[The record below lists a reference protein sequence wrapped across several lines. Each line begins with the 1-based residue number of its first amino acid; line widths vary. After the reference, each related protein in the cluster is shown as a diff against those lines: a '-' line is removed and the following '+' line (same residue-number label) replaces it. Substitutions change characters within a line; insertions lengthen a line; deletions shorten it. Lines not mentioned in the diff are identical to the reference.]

1 MLNLGPIR
9 QLGLPVLEIADAV
22 NRQLADAACL
32 VVTAPPGAGKSTV
45 LPLTI
50 LAGFVDGNGSG
61 PKGSEMIPSELGDG
75 GSLRGTPL
83 NGSGQKGSKI
93 IPSELGDGG
102 SLRGTPLNGSG
113 QKGSKIII
121 LEPRRIAARQI
132 AERMAALLGEPVG
145 QTVGYRI
152 RFESRVSSAT
162 RIEVVTEGILT
173 RMLVDD
179 PALEGVGVVIF
190 DEFHERSLAS
200 DVALALTREAQQLLR
215 PDLRIVLMSATID
228 TEALCRA
235 LDAPLIES
243 AGRMFPVEIRHTP
256 EEASQE
262 NVAERVAHWVRV
274 ALREHEGDVLAFLPG
289 EAEIRRCAELL
300 EGIGAAAG
308 DSPVKPAND
317 GRGSGRISIFPLYG
331 MLPPEQQRAAIAPS
345 ASGAR
350 KVVLATPI
358 AETSLTI
365 EGVRVVVDGGFCRR
379 MVFDPQ
385 NALSRLETVR
395 ISRDM
400 ADQRSGRAGRVAPG
414 VCYRLWGR
422 GTEARMAAT
431 RVPEILEADLAGT
444 VLDAAAWGEPHPER
458 LAWLTPPPAAHLA
471 QASRLLELLGAVDA
485 DGRIT
490 RHGRDLA
497 ALPCHPRIA
506 QLLLDAD
513 GPQERALAADIA
525 ALLEEKDPL
534 AATTDN
540 AALSMRLDALRTA
553 RRNSRGGR
561 WSRILTIA
569 DQYASAGGKTGP
581 QRPGQDEI
589 PATGGKTSPQRPGQ
603 YENPAAK
610 GKTGLQRSGQDE
622 NPATRGKTSPQR
634 PGQDEFPAARGKTG
648 PQRPGQDENPATRGN
663 TGPQRPGDSP
673 AGGAPDPY
681 LVGRLLAAAYPERVA
696 KARGDGPGRFQLATG
711 ELAAVDPQ
719 DALAACDWLA
729 VASLSVRPGAL
740 GRIWLAAPL
749 NPEDVPA
756 LIRTRDRVAWDGKAG
771 AAAARRERRIGSLLV
786 DARPLSEGVREEL
799 TRVICEAAQKEG
811 TSMLDFSDEVGNLQ
825 RRVAAV
831 AAWHPELDLP
841 DLSTEAVLA
850 AAPLWLPPF
859 IGRATTVAEL
869 KKIDLCAA
877 LWSLLD
883 FAQQQAVDRLAPTHI
898 AVPTGSH
905 IRLEYRQGAEAPVL
919 RVRLQ
924 ECFGLVD
931 TPRVDDGRRPVL
943 MELLSPGFKPVQLT
957 TDLRSFWSGTYFEVR
972 KELRRR
978 YPRHAWPDDPL
989 AAEAVRGV
997 RKKV

>member
-1 MLNLGPIR
+1 MIPSSANSRAESDVFASRFCGITLPGALSLIPCSANSQAGSVAGGIIICIFVPCMLNLGPIR

-83 NGSGQKGSKI
+83 NESGPKGSKI

-145 QTVGYRI
+145 RTVGYRI

-179 PALEGVGVVIF
+179 PALEGVSVVIF

-262 NVAERVAHWVRV
+262 NVAVRVAHWVRV

-308 DSPVKPAND
+308 DSPVKTAND
-317 GRGSGRISIFPLYG
+317 GTVRPTRDEKVKTANDERVRPTTDGRESERVTIFPLYG

-345 ASGAR
+345 APGAR

-534 AATTDN
+534 AATTDD
-540 AALSMRLDALRTA
+540 AALTMRLDALRAA
-553 RRNSRGGR
+553 RRSSRGGR

-569 DQYASAGGKTGP
+569 DQYASA
-581 QRPGQDEI
+581 
-589 PATGGKTSPQRPGQ
+589 
-603 YENPAAK
+603 
-610 GKTGLQRSGQDE
+610 
-622 NPATRGKTSPQR
+622 RGKTSPQR
-634 PGQDEFPAARGKTG
+634 PGQDENPAARGKTST
-648 PQRPGQDENPATRGN
+648 QRPG
-663 TGPQRPGDSP
+663 
-673 AGGAPDPY
+673 
-681 LVGRLLAAAYPERVA
+681 
-696 KARGDGPGRFQLATG
+696 
-711 ELAAVDPQ
+711 
-719 DALAACDWLA
+719 
-729 VASLSVRPGAL
+729 
-740 GRIWLAAPL
+740 
-749 NPEDVPA
+749 
-756 LIRTRDRVAWDGKAG
+756 
-771 AAAARRERRIGSLLV
+771 
-786 DARPLSEGVREEL
+786 
-799 TRVICEAAQKEG
+799 
-811 TSMLDFSDEVGNLQ
+811 
-825 RRVAAV
+825 
-831 AAWHPELDLP
+831 
-841 DLSTEAVLA
+841 
-850 AAPLWLPPF
+850 
-859 IGRATTVAEL
+859 
-869 KKIDLCAA
+869 
-877 LWSLLD
+877 
-883 FAQQQAVDRLAPTHI
+883 
-898 AVPTGSH
+898 
-905 IRLEYRQGAEAPVL
+905 
-919 RVRLQ
+919 
-924 ECFGLVD
+924 
-931 TPRVDDGRRPVL
+931 
-943 MELLSPGFKPVQLT
+943 
-957 TDLRSFWSGTYFEVR
+957 
-972 KELRRR
+972 
-978 YPRHAWPDDPL
+978 
-989 AAEAVRGV
+989 
-997 RKKV
+997 